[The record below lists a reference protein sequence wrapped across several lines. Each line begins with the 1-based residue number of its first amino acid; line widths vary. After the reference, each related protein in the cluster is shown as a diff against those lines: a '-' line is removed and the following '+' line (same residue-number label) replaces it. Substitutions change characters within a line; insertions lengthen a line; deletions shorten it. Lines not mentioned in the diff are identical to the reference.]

1 MANAFVDSFLASEQ
15 GRTNVQNA
23 ETNQFN
29 AQTSRTQVENA
40 RTAQIQS
47 NLADLTEKT
56 RKQIQAT
63 YDAYQQQIDGNI
75 QLGNK
80 EAAATLEA
88 DRKKAI
94 FGLSQRIGGAAQ
106 KASQAVEGVDIPGII
121 TAVQPVPTAPAQ
133 FTQAIEASGKGQIKG
148 AEAEAALP
156 SKLEEIQARGEQAR
170 LTRAVPTTQNVVT
183 VGGGL
188 SQPAGQEPFEGI
200 GQ

>member
-1 MANAFVDSFLASEQ
+1 MANEFATTFLNA
-15 GRTNVQNA
+15 RNARANLQNA
-23 ETNQFN
+23 RTNQFN
-29 AQTSRTQVENA
+29 AQTNRTQVENS

-47 NLADLTEKT
+47 NLNDLTEKT

-94 FGLSQRIGGAAQ
+94 FGLSQRIGSAAQ

-133 FTQAIEASGKGQIKG
+133 FTQAVEASGKGQIKG
-148 AEAEAALP
+148 AE
-156 SKLEEIQARGEQAR
+156 
-170 LTRAVPTTQNVVT
+170 TRAAADVSRETPNVQHI
-183 VGGGL
+183 L
-188 SQPAGQEPFEGI
+188 
-200 GQ
+200 